1 MIFYY
6 RKIEYINLKF
16 IIQKII
22 LLRLIKIAADCIILN
37 VFIKYFW
44 RLDSRNQKNK
54 NCYIKIS
61 IKAH

>member
-54 NCYIKIS
+54 NCYIKIL